1 MDVEVS
7 PLAAGW
13 DWISLSSRA
22 HRVGHSRALLFK
34 SAMALAATINGA
46 GFCGIRYLGLMAD
59 AETTNVSGL
68 RGSVSERARLVALYP
83 PFA

>member
-34 SAMALAATINGA
+34 SPMALAATSNGVDVH
-46 GFCGIRYLGLMAD
+46 GVRYLGFVGD
-59 AETTNVSGL
+59 APTANFSGL
-68 RGSVSERARLVALYP
+68 YGSVSRRARLVDIHS